1 MTAILGDMPV
11 ENPAESPAVQGDY
24 RFDDS
29 VGFLLGRLKGR
40 MGAQLDAE
48 LKALDIRAPQWVVL
62 MRIANGYARTS
73 AELCRAFNYDTG
85 SMTRMLDRLE
95 EKGLIQRE
103 RSQEDR
109 RIVTLAL
116 TEAGLALYPQLLRAG
131 QRVAERLVSGISPEA
146 LAQFKALALQMYAN
160 LEEPTA

>member
-1 MTAILGDMPV
+1 MKDLPV
-11 ENPAESPAVQGDY
+11 ETPSESLAEHGDY

-40 MGAQLDAE
+40 MAAQLDAE
-48 LKALDIRAPQWVVL
+48 LRALDIRAPQWVVL

-116 TEAGLALYPQLLRAG
+116 TAAGLALYPQLLRAG
-131 QRVAERLVSGISPEA
+131 QHVAERLVSGISPEA
-146 LAQFKALALQMYAN
+146 LAQFKALAQKMYDN
-160 LEEPTA
+160 LEDGTV